1 MESRYFPLILCVD
14 GLGEQEQLEQLHRFA
29 EDIIPVLRR
38 EIPSTIWQQ
47 VPNLHKENGSLAAIP
62 KGAPSISPI
71 FQL

>member
-1 MESRYFPLILCVD
+1 M
-14 GLGEQEQLEQLHRFA
+14 HRFA

-47 VPNLHKENGSLAAIP
+47 VPILHKENGSLAAIP

>member
-1 MESRYFPLILCVD
+1 MD

>member
-1 MESRYFPLILCVD
+1 M
-14 GLGEQEQLEQLHRFA
+14 HRFA